1 MLTTERRLFPHN
13 HWQRPALT
21 FRDGVPAGFAE
32 DANVSPVSP
41 MGLLAFFPL
50 LLVLLL
56 LVIVFVVRPRV
67 GRGALRAPT
76 AAPQWPGDNGHPG
89 RL

>member
-1 MLTTERRLFPHN
+1 M
-13 HWQRPALT
+13 LT
-21 FRDGVPAGFAE
+21 FRNGVPAGFAG
-32 DANVSPVSP
+32 DANVSPVSTI
-41 MGLLAFFPL
+41 GLFAFFLL

-56 LVIVFVVRPRV
+56 LIVFVVGPR
-67 GRGALRAPT
+67 GEGWWALPAPT